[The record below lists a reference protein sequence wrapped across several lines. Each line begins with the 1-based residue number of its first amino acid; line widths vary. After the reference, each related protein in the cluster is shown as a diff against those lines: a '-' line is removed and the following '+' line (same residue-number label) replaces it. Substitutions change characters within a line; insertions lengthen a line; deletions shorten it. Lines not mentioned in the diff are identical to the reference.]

1 MKERTKDRSRRREPV
16 WRNEKQVVGDEP
28 QGEEPGADQCRRV
41 GASRYVVS
49 PADAK
54 GLAAGDSKL
63 GSVLQRAFYGAS
75 GRVTLYEQRNFTGRR
90 LDLTTDCQRLADR
103 DFPERCNS
111 VKVESG
117 AWVGYEHE
125 SFRGRQYLWDMY
137 DQGEY
142 HNCDKWCSPVDTVSS
157 VRNIRQVRPQ
167 GVFYIYS
174 QTYHYFNC
182 AASLQ
187 DETAPRIQLFE
198 RPGFSGKKAE
208 IQDDIPNLMTRFG
221 INRIASARILGA
233 V

>member
-1 MKERTKDRSRRREPV
+1 MTCSLGSEMTNQPGCA
-16 WRNEKQVVGDEP
+16 QVFHWLSVF
-28 QGEEPGADQCRRV
+28 C
-41 GASRYVVS
+41 
-49 PADAK
+49 
-54 GLAAGDSKL
+54 SKL

-75 GRVTLYEQRNFTGRR
+75 GRVTLYEQRNFTGHR

-142 HNCDKWCSPVDTVSS
+142 QSCDKWCSPVDTVSS
-157 VRNIRQVRPQ
+157 VRNIR
-167 GVFYIYS
+167 
-174 QTYHYFNC
+174 
-182 AASLQ
+182 Q

-233 V
+233 VWVLYQEPNYRGPHYILERRDYSNYTDWAAQGNTVGSLRRVRFS